1 MHRRLNAQRVCGRLV
16 GLYELEQKPFPQQ
29 RCQRHVTTIA
39 MRIFAPIRRSSNGR
53 RTHPAATSIQTDVPA
68 VVLMDMPPRGPSIDA
83 SPRFAPAQCARAYQW
98 PLRLSRR
105 PCNGRLAVESSSSEI
120 DVDLVQRI
128 ATRDEV
134 ALAELYDRH
143 SRLAYSVIMRI
154 LGSPSD
160 AEEVLQETF
169 VRVWSRA
176 DTYDGLLGS
185 PATWLLRI
193 ARNRAIDRLRA
204 RRVRADVSVELAVHG
219 GDEAPRS
226 AEPVTRDTPETV
238 LEGRTMAGAV
248 RTALA
253 TLAPTQRVLI
263 EAAFFEGYTHSELAT
278 QFGVPLGTVK
288 TRIRTGL
295 AALRGRLE
303 QVI

>member
-1 MHRRLNAQRVCGRLV
+1 M
-16 GLYELEQKPFPQQ
+16 EF
-29 RCQRHVTTIA
+29 
-39 MRIFAPIRRSSNGR
+39 
-53 RTHPAATSIQTDVPA
+53 
-68 VVLMDMPPRGPSIDA
+68 
-83 SPRFAPAQCARAYQW
+83 
-98 PLRLSRR
+98 
-105 PCNGRLAVESSSSEI
+105 SSSEA
-120 DVDLVQRI
+120 DLGLLQRI
-128 ATRDEV
+128 TSRDES

-143 SRLAYSVIMRI
+143 SRLVYTVIMRI

-176 DTYDGLLGS
+176 DTYDALLGS
-185 PATWLLRI
+185 PATWLIRI

-204 RRVRADVSVELAVHG
+204 RRVRGNVAVEPAVRG
-219 GDEAPRS
+219 GGGAPRS

-253 TLAPTQRVLI
+253 TLTPEQRALI
-263 EAAFFEGYTHSELAT
+263 QAAFFEGYTHSELAT
-278 QFGVPLGTVK
+278 RFGVPLGTVK

-295 AALRGRLE
+295 EAMRGRLE
-303 QVI
+303 QVT